1 MEIISL
7 IHLKKRKIALQDV
20 SLTITQLKEQ
30 LKKDNKLYILDLD
43 GIERNKPN
51 LCLYQKLSQD
61 YQLWIDAGPCTLGDV
76 VDIIMAGA
84 FDVTVRTEKWPNLN
98 ISHINDIS
106 ERGLF
111 IYIDWNKKNKNSI
124 DLSLMDNS
132 DGLVSFITKNQME
145 RDFDYGSFLKNL
157 GVKYKLYVYDSNK
170 TNISYWKKIGIAG
183 LFIDMKKM
191 E

>member
-7 IHLKKRKIALQDV
+7 IHLKKRKIVLQDV

-61 YQLWIDAGPCTLGDV
+61 YRLWIDAGPCTLGDV

-84 FDVTVRTEKWPNLN
+84 FDVTVRTEKWPNLD

-111 IYIDWNKKNKNSI
+111 IYIDCNKKNKQGI
-124 DLSLMDNS
+124 DLSLIDNS

-145 RDFDYGSFLKNL
+145 RNFDYVSFLKNL
-157 GVKYKLYVYDSNK
+157 SVKYKLYVYDSNK